1 MPIRV
6 AALCGLAAPVVF
18 VVGIVLGDLAQPDPF
33 DPAHDDISHLG
44 AQTASSPWLYNQIGA
59 NLTGLLVIGLGL
71 GLWSALGRGW
81 AARLGSAGLMVVGVG
96 MVLDGFLRLDCR
108 GGIDVPCENLSWH
121 ARAHKVESGIT
132 GAALLL
138 TPVVLAF
145 AFRARPGWRSAW
157 VPTLLAVP
165 ADHRR
170 ERRFASIGQGAASRA
185 GSVAWFLWIGFVAIR
200 LWRATTSTGR
210 ARGRYRAGVTAV
222 APDTRRALVESLV
235 ERYPDVPPEAVLKE
249 DLLRTGIAFDDAAL
263 SDNLDGEVKPKSY
276 FIFSFDQKPLTEL
289 GEAALRRPPEE
300 VALTGGPFGL
310 RRTIV
315 SVRVNPGSP
324 YRVGRG
330 DDGALALSLE
340 GRGIADVGLPPMP
353 EYYRHTLAGGKTVME
368 TAPTIQWGYLIYL
381 TVLRLCQY
389 FGAHEE
395 CGFCDINHNWRQHKK
410 AGRPYTGVKPVEDV
424 LEALALIDR
433 YDTERTSKAYTL
445 TGGSVTSTV
454 DGLAEADFYGRYAQ
468 AIEERFPGRWIGKVV
483 AQALPKAD
491 VQRFKDYGIA
501 IYHPNYEVWDKRL
514 FTLISPGKERYV
526 GREEWHRRILDA
538 AEVFGPRHVIPNFVA
553 GVEMAKPHGFG
564 TIDEAIASTTEGLD
578 WFMSRGITPRFTT
591 WCPEPT
597 TPLGQ
602 ANPDGAPL
610 EYHIRL
616 LHAYRDALGRHGL
629 RPPPG
634 YGVAGAGN
642 AVFSVS
648 SFMDTLD
655 PDEVTVEEAVPA

>member
-1 MPIRV
+1 M
-6 AALCGLAAPVVF
+6 
-18 VVGIVLGDLAQPDPF
+18 
-33 DPAHDDISHLG
+33 
-44 AQTASSPWLYNQIGA
+44 QTEPGYS
-59 NLTGLLVIGLGL
+59 
-71 GLWSALGRGW
+71 
-81 AARLGSAGLMVVGVG
+81 SAG
-96 MVLDGFLRLDCR
+96 
-108 GGIDVPCENLSWH
+108 
-121 ARAHKVESGIT
+121 
-132 GAALLL
+132 
-138 TPVVLAF
+138 
-145 AFRARPGWRSAW
+145 
-157 VPTLLAVP
+157 
-165 ADHRR
+165 
-170 ERRFASIGQGAASRA
+170 
-185 GSVAWFLWIGFVAIR
+185 
-200 LWRATTSTGR
+200 
-210 ARGRYRAGVTAV
+210 YRAGVGIAAST
-222 APDTRRALVESLV
+222 TRTALVESLM
-235 ERYPDVPPEAVLKE
+235 ERFPDVPREAVLKE

-276 FIFSFDQKPLTEL
+276 FIFSFDQKPLAEL
-289 GEAALRRPPEE
+289 GEAARRRPPEE
-300 VALTGGPFGL
+300 VSLTGGPYGL

-324 YRVGRG
+324 YRVDRAEAGG
-330 DDGALALSLE
+330 LVLSLE
-340 GRGIADVGLPPMP
+340 GRAVADVGLPPMP
-353 EYYRHTLAGGKTVME
+353 EYYRHGLESGKTVME

-410 AGRPYTGVKPVEDV
+410 AGRPYTGIKPVADV

-433 YDTERTSKAYTL
+433 YDTARASKAYTL

-491 VQRFKDYGIA
+491 AQRFKDYGIA

-514 FTLISPGKERYV
+514 FSLISPGKQRYV

-538 AEVFGPRHVIPNFVA
+538 ADVFGPRFVIPNFVA
-553 GVEMAKPHGFG
+553 GVEMARPHGFG
-564 TIDEAIASTTEGLD
+564 TVDEAIASTTEGLD

-597 TPLGQ
+597 TPLGK

-629 RPPPG
+629 KPPPG

-655 PDEVTVEEAVPA
+655 PEEVTVEEAVPA

>member
-1 MPIRV
+1 MPR
-6 AALCGLAAPVVF
+6 
-18 VVGIVLGDLAQPDPF
+18 
-33 DPAHDDISHLG
+33 
-44 AQTASSPWLYNQIGA
+44 
-59 NLTGLLVIGLGL
+59 
-71 GLWSALGRGW
+71 
-81 AARLGSAGLMVVGVG
+81 
-96 MVLDGFLRLDCR
+96 
-108 GGIDVPCENLSWH
+108 
-121 ARAHKVESGIT
+121 
-132 GAALLL
+132 
-138 TPVVLAF
+138 
-145 AFRARPGWRSAW
+145 
-157 VPTLLAVP
+157 
-165 ADHRR
+165 
-170 ERRFASIGQGAASRA
+170 
-185 GSVAWFLWIGFVAIR
+185 
-200 LWRATTSTGR
+200 
-210 ARGRYRAGVTAV
+210 
-222 APDTRRALVESLV
+222 
-235 ERYPDVPPEAVLKE
+235 EAVLKE

-300 VALTGGPFGL
+300 VALTGGPYGAAAHDRL
-310 RRTIV
+310 RPREP
-315 SVRVNPGSP
+315 R
-324 YRVGRG
+324 
-330 DDGALALSLE
+330 LALPRSAAARTARSASRSRG
-340 GRGIADVGLPPMP
+340 GRSRTWGSRRCPSTTATRSPS
-353 EYYRHTLAGGKTVME
+353 GKTVME

-410 AGRPYTGVKPVEDV
+410 AGRPYTGVKPVDDV

-433 YDTERTSKAYTL
+433 YDTERASKAYTL

-491 VQRFKDYGIA
+491 AQRFKDYGIA

-514 FTLISPGKERYV
+514 FSLISPGKERYV

-538 AEVFGPRHVIPNFVA
+538 AEVFGPRFVIPNFVA
-553 GVEMAKPHGFG
+553 GVEMARPHGFA
-564 TIDEAIASTTEGLD
+564 TVDEAIASTTEGLD